1 MRSLSVA
8 APHAARGGDLPH
20 PGERWPTSASDGKP
34 IGAGNKPHF
43 AMLGNCAATI
53 ALGNKFPK
61 LVDPRALAPAVAE
74 AIGSFVLTVTSV
86 SWPGRTTSNRQKP
99 SPVLSQDSRYV
110 GPAWRVS
117 MLRSSGCSICI
128 IALARPPGSK
138 IAYSSAMRVR

>member
-34 IGAGNKPHF
+34 IGAGNKSHF

-86 SWPGRTTSNRQKP
+86 SSPGRTTSNRQKP
-99 SPVLSQDSRYV
+99 TQCYRRIVATL
-110 GPAWRVS
+110 G
-117 MLRSSGCSICI
+117 L
-128 IALARPPGSK
+128 PG
-138 IAYSSAMRVR
+138 AYQCYDRAAAQFV